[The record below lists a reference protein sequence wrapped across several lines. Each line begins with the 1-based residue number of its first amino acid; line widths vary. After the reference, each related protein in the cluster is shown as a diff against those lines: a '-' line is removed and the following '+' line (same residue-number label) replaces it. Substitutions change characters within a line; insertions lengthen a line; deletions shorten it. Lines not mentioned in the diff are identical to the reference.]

1 MWINKGRGQ
10 FVPTLQM
17 DIPNNQ
23 KSKTETMK
31 TSPRTT
37 KEALFAEMLGD
48 LDSMLTRIENC
59 EARLSARANALE
71 SSGEKYGQAVAAF
84 TEQAKG
90 ELGDFIEMASITTV
104 ERHVAVEKAAHSSLL
119 AEDRNIRPFFWSRIF
134 EHMFISLLTACFMV
148 LIMYFFG

>member
-1 MWINKGRGQ
+1 
-10 FVPTLQM
+10 
-17 DIPNNQ
+17 
-23 KSKTETMK
+23 MK

-48 LDSMLTRIENC
+48 LDSMLTRIEKLPALIENC